1 MLTVITLLTLGIL
14 LGFLLSNKEKIIGCV
29 DQLTNW
35 SIYLL
40 LFLLGISVGVNGKI
54 IKNFGEIGIKATILT
69 AGAMLG
75 SVVISYFT
83 YKLFLKK

>member
-14 LGFLLSNKEKIIGCV
+14 LGFLLSNKEKIIGYV

-40 LFLLGISVGVNGKI
+40 LFLLGISVGVNEKI

-69 AGAMLG
+69 AGAILG

>member
-1 MLTVITLLTLGIL
+1 MLTVIALLTLGIL
-14 LGFLLSNKEKIIGCV
+14 LGFLLSNKEKIIGYV

-40 LFLLGISVGVNGKI
+40 LFLLGISVGVNEKI

-69 AGAMLG
+69 AGAILG

>member
-14 LGFLLSNKEKIIGCV
+14 LGFLLSNKEKIIGYV

-40 LFLLGISVGVNGKI
+40 LFLLGISVGVNEKI

-69 AGAMLG
+69 AGAIFG